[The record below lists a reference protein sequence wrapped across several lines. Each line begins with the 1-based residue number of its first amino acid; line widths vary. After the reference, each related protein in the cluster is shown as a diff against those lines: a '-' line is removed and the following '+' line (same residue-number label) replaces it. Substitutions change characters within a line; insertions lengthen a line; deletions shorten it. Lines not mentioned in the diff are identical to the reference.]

1 MALSLTDEVAA
12 AKVLAEFAKEFQS
25 PRIKAGL
32 VAGRVYNEAAINE
45 LAKLPGKE
53 ILLSRMLGGLRS
65 PLQKLHTALSSPIR
79 SLAMALSQVAEK
91 APAA

>member
-1 MALSLTDEVAA
+1 
-12 AKVLAEFAKEFQS
+12 
-25 PRIKAGL
+25 

-53 ILLSRMLGGLRS
+53 MLLGRLLGGLKS
-65 PLQKLHTALSSPIR
+65 PIQKLHTALSSPVR
-79 SLAMALSQVAEK
+79 SLAMVLSQVAEK